1 METTDVGV
9 TGATGGITVVTTCL
23 ASQVTTTMG
32 MGAAQKKIEFISVH
46 ATELGGS
53 QATMKI
59 YENQTWL
66 LNQTTISVHVGG
78 SYARFEQQNVGL
90 TNEKHEHI
98 EITKYGP

>member
-46 ATELGGS
+46 ATELGVAK
-53 QATMKI
+53 Q
-59 YENQTWL
+59 L
-66 LNQTTISVHVGG
+66 
-78 SYARFEQQNVGL
+78 
-90 TNEKHEHI
+90 
-98 EITKYGP
+98 

>member
-1 METTDVGV
+1 
-9 TGATGGITVVTTCL
+9 
-23 ASQVTTTMG
+23 
-32 MGAAQKKIEFISVH
+32 
-46 ATELGGS
+46 
-53 QATMKI
+53 MKI

>member
-1 METTDVGV
+1 M
-9 TGATGGITVVTTCL
+9 VTTCL

-53 QATMKI
+53 QTTMKI

-66 LNQTTISVHVGG
+66 LNQTTSVHVGG

-98 EITKYGP
+98 EITKYSP

>member
-46 ATELGGS
+46 ATELGVANAK
-53 QATMKI
+53 Q
-59 YENQTWL
+59 L
-66 LNQTTISVHVGG
+66 
-78 SYARFEQQNVGL
+78 
-90 TNEKHEHI
+90 
-98 EITKYGP
+98 